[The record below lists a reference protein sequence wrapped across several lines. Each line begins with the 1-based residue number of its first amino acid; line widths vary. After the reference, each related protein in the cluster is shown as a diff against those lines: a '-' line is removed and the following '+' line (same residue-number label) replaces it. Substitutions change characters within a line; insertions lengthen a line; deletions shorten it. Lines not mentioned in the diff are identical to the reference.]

1 MLIGGVAL
9 VVAAAW
15 MAVQALLWNAGGPS
29 EDEYL
34 EGSRKSY
41 EEFGKLLVG
50 FAFVVGFPLL
60 VGGLIESASTALGWL
75 VFGLT
80 AMLGFWCCR
89 RLVSRHP
96 GLQLDVEVWAAQAH
110 VETGGS
116 RRPLVIL
123 GLALTLGSAALIVAL
138 I

>member
-1 MLIGGVAL
+1 MLMGGVAL
-9 VVAAAW
+9 VVTAAW
-15 MAVQALLWNAGGPS
+15 MAVQAWLWNVGGPS

-34 EGSRKSY
+34 EESRQSY

-50 FAFVVGFPLL
+50 FAFVVGFPLI
-60 VGGLIESASTALGWL
+60 VGGLIEGASSALGWL

-80 AMLGFWCCR
+80 AILGSWCCR

-96 GLQLDVEVWAAQAH
+96 ELKFDVEFWAAQAH

-116 RRPLVIL
+116 RRPLVIM
-123 GLALTLGSAALIVAL
+123 GLVLTLGSAALIAVL